1 VNRNRKMT
9 SIPRMYDVVFVRHAI
24 SCANLRKEVNPHGF
38 PWKDHYK
45 LPDPSLTPNGIAV
58 AIKRGKALREKLNTD
73 FPGQAPIVCAS
84 TLMRAQL
91 TAYLMMYPKI
101 VHVIPYISELG
112 FPQTP
117 DNTPYSYEEQREILK
132 GVGITRKTNINKN
145 YTTIKPNSDY
155 FSTFLGGMIDNLYA
169 SQADK
174 SQAGKQYV
182 KPLFV
187 IFTHGHF
194 IEKLLK
200 KNGIHLKGKGDRP
213 NYSAWRFR
221 FNKKKGKLIPYAK
234 GSKEAIDD
242 VSYIYTKDTDDQ
254 IDKDKECASPDIENM
269 CGINICNKKKSIPTP
284 LMKQVSNTLAT
295 LLKPSSTYRV
305 TKNNSRTLHLQEMMN
320 HIGGRTRK
328 KRRS

>member
-1 VNRNRKMT
+1 
-9 SIPRMYDVVFVRHAI
+9 MYDVIFVRHGI
-24 SCANLRKEVNPHGF
+24 SCANLRKEVNPHSF
-38 PWKDHYK
+38 PWKDHYN

-58 AIKRGKALREKLNTD
+58 AIKRGKALRKKLHTD

-101 VHVIPYISELG
+101 VHVIPYISEVG
-112 FPQTP
+112 FRQTP
-117 DNTPYSYEEQREILK
+117 DNTPYSYEEQEEILK
-132 GVGITRKTNINKN
+132 GVGMTRKTNINKN

-155 FSTFLGGMIDNLYA
+155 FSTFLGGMIDNLDA
-169 SQADK
+169 SQM
-174 SQAGKQYV
+174 GKTYV

-187 IFTHGHF
+187 IFTHGGF

-242 VSYIYTKDTDDQ
+242 VSYIYTEDTDDQ
-254 IDKDKECASPDIENM
+254 IVEDKECAAPDIENM
-269 CGINICNKKKSIPTP
+269 CGINICDKKKNIPTP
-284 LMKQVSNTLAT
+284 PIEQVRDTLAA

-305 TKNNSRTLHLQEMMN
+305 TKNKSRTIHLQEMVN

-328 KRRS
+328 KRTS

>member
-1 VNRNRKMT
+1 MT
-9 SIPRMYDVVFVRHAI
+9 SIPTMYNVVFVRHGI
-24 SCANLRKEVNPHGF
+24 SCANLRKEVNPHSF

-101 VHVIPYISELG
+101 VHVIPYISEVG
-112 FPQTP
+112 FRQTP
-117 DNTPYSYEEQREILK
+117 DNTPYSYKEQEEILK

-169 SQADK
+169 SQVDK
-174 SQAGKQYV
+174 SQAGKKYV

-221 FNKKKGKLIPYAK
+221 YNKKKGKLIPYTEKDKEAIK
-234 GSKEAIDD
+234 KEAIDD
-242 VSYIYTKDTDDQ
+242 VSYIYTEDTDDQ
-254 IDKDKECASPDIENM
+254 IIEGTECAAPEIENM
-269 CGINICNKKKSIPTP
+269 CGINICDKKKNIPTP
-284 LMKQVSNTLAT
+284 DTNTVRDTLTA
-295 LLKPSSTYRV
+295 LLKPSSIYRV
-305 TKNNSRTLHLQEMMN
+305 TKNKSRALHLQEMVN